1 MPDDKDDVCHTE
13 AGEQHGEHV
22 PHAPVRQGA
31 LIKKKINFTH
41 I

>member
-22 PHAPVRQGA
+22 PHAPEQQG
-31 LIKKKINFTH
+31 
-41 I
+41 

>member
-1 MPDDKDDVCHTE
+1 MPDDEDYVSNTE

-31 LIKKKINFTH
+31 LIKN
-41 I
+41 